1 MKVLH
6 NMHPED
12 AKHYDSKRLRDAFL
26 CEDLFQLNK
35 INVVYS
41 HIDRLVALGIMPNG
55 VEKLFLDQVI
65 DKKSFGTDFFL
76 QRRELGI
83 INLGGPAL
91 IETEQE
97 SYTLAHFD
105 ALYLG
110 KETEN
115 IVFSSLDT
123 KQPAVLYG
131 LSVPTHHQFP
141 NKLIKYAEARKVKL
155 GSLDNANARTI
166 NQYLHPDILPTCQ
179 LCMGMTE
186 LEAGSVWNTMPAH
199 THERRME
206 AYLYFDIA
214 PDQVVFHFL
223 GEPQETRHIV
233 VRDKQ
238 LIISPSWS
246 IHSGC
251 GTKNYRFVWG
261 MAGENQTFDDMDFIE
276 MNDLR

>member
-12 AKHYDSKRLRDAFL
+12 AKHYDSQRLRDAFL

-41 HIDRLVALGIMPNG
+41 HIDRLVALGIVPNG
-55 VEKLFLDQVI
+55 TEKLFLDQVI

-131 LSVPTHHQFP
+131 LSVPAIINSQINLSNMPKHG
-141 NKLIKYAEARKVKL
+141 KLN
-155 GSLDNANARTI
+155 S
-166 NQYLHPDILPTCQ
+166 
-179 LCMGMTE
+179 
-186 LEAGSVWNTMPAH
+186 
-199 THERRME
+199 
-206 AYLYFDIA
+206 A
-214 PDQVVFHFL
+214 P
-223 GEPQETRHIV
+223 
-233 VRDKQ
+233 
-238 LIISPSWS
+238 
-246 IHSGC
+246 
-251 GTKNYRFVWG
+251 
-261 MAGENQTFDDMDFIE
+261 
-276 MNDLR
+276 